1 MQVPLRNIKNK
12 PIGTGDFFF
21 YYLLSLIRI
30 LEISSP
36 NEDQVT
42 EKVPYPTL
50 NQLELL
56 AETLKDLQL
65 KYQCGLQKGRQH
77 SGALAS
83 KQMQIAHGLN
93 C

>member
-1 MQVPLRNIKNK
+1 MKTKSQ
-12 PIGTGDFFF
+12 
-21 YYLLSLIRI
+21 
-30 LEISSP
+30 
-36 NEDQVT
+36 
-42 EKVPYPTL
+42 EKLPYATL

-77 SGALAS
+77 SAALAS
-83 KQMQIAHGLN
+83 KQMKIAHGLN